1 MFLPKSTHFNKRIPK
16 QKFYENIPVSP
27 ELKRVFVEQIKSVY
41 WQNKI
46 APETVNLAAG
56 QSVQEVEVLAVQA
69 NQPSLPETVLRQID
83 KSIPYHILFL
93 LKYEDKVQ
101 AWIGYK
107 EAACSGKNAF
117 KVNTYYHTEWM
128 PPEQLQLQLDGLD
141 LDAVYESF
149 VRQIAG
155 ERLQTEVNLKESIEQ
170 DEKRKKL
177 EKQIA
182 ALEAKIRK
190 EKQFNRQMEL
200 NAELKKLKKEL
211 GVNGK

>member
-1 MFLPKSTHFNKRIPK
+1 MLSLPQSTIFNKRIPK

-56 QSVQEVEVLAVQA
+56 QSVQEIEVLAVQV
-69 NQPSLPETVLRQID
+69 NQPSLPETVLLQID
-83 KSIPYHILFL
+83 RSIPYHILFL

-128 PPEQLQLQLDGLD
+128 PQEQLQLQLNGLD
-141 LDAVYESF
+141 LDAVYGSF

-155 ERLQTEVNLKESIEQ
+155 EKLQTEVSLKESIEQ
-170 DEKRKKL
+170 DVQRQKL
-177 EKQIA
+177 EKELFQLKKRLA
-182 ALEAKIRK
+182 N
-190 EKQFNRQMEL
+190 EKQPAKRF
-200 NAELKKLKKEL
+200 
-211 GVNGK
+211 

>member
-1 MFLPKSTHFNKRIPK
+1 MFLPKSTYFNKRIPK
-16 QKFYENIPVSP
+16 QKFYENISVSP
-27 ELKRVFVEQIKSVY
+27 ELKRIFVEQIKSVY

-46 APETVNLAAG
+46 APKTVNLAAG
-56 QSVQEVEVLAVQA
+56 QSVQEVEVLAVQV

-83 KSIPYHILFL
+83 RSIPYHLLFL

-107 EAACSGKNAF
+107 EVACSGKNAF

-128 PPEQLQLQLDGLD
+128 PQEQLQLQLDGLD

-170 DEKRKKL
+170 DVQRQKL
-177 EKQIA
+177 EK
-182 ALEAKIRK
+182 
-190 EKQFNRQMEL
+190 EL
-200 NAELKKLKKEL
+200 FQLKKGWQMKNSRQKDLNFSKE
-211 GVNGK
+211 

>member
-1 MFLPKSTHFNKRIPK
+1 MLSLPQSTIFNKRIPK

-56 QSVQEVEVLAVQA
+56 QSVQEIEVLAVQV
-69 NQPSLPETVLRQID
+69 NQPSLPETVLLQID
-83 KSIPYHILFL
+83 RSIPYHILFL

-107 EAACSGKNAF
+107 EASCSGKNAF

-128 PPEQLQLQLDGLD
+128 PQEQLQLQLNGLD
-141 LDAVYESF
+141 LDVVYGSF

-155 ERLQTEVNLKESIEQ
+155 EKLQTEVSLKESIEQ
-170 DEKRKKL
+170 DVQRQKL
-177 EKQIA
+177 EKELFQLKKRLA
-182 ALEAKIRK
+182 N
-190 EKQFNRQMEL
+190 EKQPAKRFEL
-200 NAELKKLKKEL
+200 FQRIKKLK
-211 GVNGK
+211 NGMQG